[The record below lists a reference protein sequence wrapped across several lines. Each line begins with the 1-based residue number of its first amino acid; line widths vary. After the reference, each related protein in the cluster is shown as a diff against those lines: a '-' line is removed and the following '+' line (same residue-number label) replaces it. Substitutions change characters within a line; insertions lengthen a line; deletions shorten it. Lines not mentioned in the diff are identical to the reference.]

1 MDSEL
6 SELLGI
12 RLQPEEIIPEDISLK
27 VMLEV

>member
-12 RLQPEEIIPEDISLK
+12 RLQPEEIITEDISLK

>member
-6 SELLGI
+6 SEFLGI